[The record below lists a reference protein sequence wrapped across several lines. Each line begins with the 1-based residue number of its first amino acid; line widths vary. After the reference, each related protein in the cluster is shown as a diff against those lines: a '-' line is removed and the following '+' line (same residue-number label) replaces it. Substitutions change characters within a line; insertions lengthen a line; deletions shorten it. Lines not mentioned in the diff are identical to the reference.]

1 MKKALQLTCKSC
13 GIQFIY
19 GIKQQEQDDTRHRK
33 PPFLCHRCWVQWRDA
48 QQARIEAEENE
59 KERKKKEAEWQEN
72 QRIFEEKLKHWKTVP
87 FDSLHTDERKTLFII
102 GNGFDLMHGVRS
114 SYYSF
119 RDSMGK
125 SNPVREALESYFDV
139 PDLWAN
145 LEDSLA
151 HFDLNRM
158 CNGYVMDTQLDIA
171 EAYEEDA
178 GVAEY
183 FMAVERAVEPLQVI
197 AVELP
202 KKFQAWIDTLE
213 VGTDERPLSHMF
225 GNGAGRVLCFNYT
238 EFPETLYHIQSANI
252 CYIHGCRKRVKKKSR
267 ERLILGHLPGL
278 SDGAYEV
285 EEGHIWKRNPRNR
298 AMLQAAQDQAIQL
311 AAEYDK
317 MLTKRCSN
325 IIRDKKAFF
334 ESLTDIQS
342 IVVVGH
348 SLSKVDWDYFSEVKK
363 SVNKAESV
371 KWYIGCHGL
380 GGLNNLEELC
390 VAGIVPRDSV
400 IVFRTDGIR
409 VKLNTRPQDMKTGS
423 TKPDAKNRCL
433 AVSADHAIVASA
445 KGNIFS
451 MKNGSAELLRL
462 ELHGSPSKAVFISN
476 EKRLL
481 LSVRGLNPAVY
492 LFAAGTD
499 GWHLVNELCPP
510 GERAEVLNR
519 RLRFVYV
526 DDCKLSFVYNNR
538 LCQYDLET
546 GTLQKNIAARGM
558 RLRRFEGEDIF
569 SKIRPYT

>member
-1 MKKALQLTCKSC
+1 MKKAVLLTCKNC
-13 GIQFIY
+13 GVQFLY
-19 GIKQQEQDDTRHRK
+19 GIKQQEQDNTRHRK
-33 PPFLCHRCWVQWRDA
+33 PPSLCHRCWGEWRDA
-48 QQARIEAEENE
+48 KQARIEEEKNE
-59 KERKKKEAEWQEN
+59 KERKKKDAEWREN
-72 QRIFEEKLKHWKTVP
+72 QRIFEEKLKNWKTMP
-87 FDSLHTDERKTLFII
+87 LDSIHTDERKTLFII

-125 SNPVREALESYFDV
+125 SNPVREALEDYFDV

-158 CNGYVMDTQLDIA
+158 CNGYVMDAQLDIA

-178 GVAEY
+178 GAAEY
-183 FMAVERAVEPLQVI
+183 FMAVEWAVEPLRVI

-202 KKFQAWIDTLE
+202 NKFRAWIDTLE
-213 VGTDERPLSHMF
+213 IGTDDRPLSHMF
-225 GNGAGRVLCFNYT
+225 GNGAERVLCFNYT
-238 EFPETLYHIQSANI
+238 EFPETLYHIQPANI
-252 CYIHGCRKRVKKKSR
+252 CYIHGCRKKVKNKPR

-285 EEGHIWKRNPRNR
+285 EEGRVWKRNPYNR
-298 AMLQAAQDQAIQL
+298 AMVQTAQNHAIQL

-317 MLTKRCSN
+317 DLTKKCSD
-325 IIRDKKAFF
+325 IICVKKAFF

-342 IVVVGH
+342 IIVVGH
-348 SLSKVDWDYFSEVKK
+348 SLSKVDWDYFSEVKQ
-363 SVNKAESV
+363 SVDKDENV

-380 GGLNNLEELC
+380 GDLKNLEELC
-390 VAGIVPRDSV
+390 AAGIVSRDSV

-409 VKLNTRPQDMKTGS
+409 VKRNRALEEPRARS
-423 TKPDAKNRCL
+423 AKPKAKKRCL

-445 KGNIFS
+445 NGNIFS
-451 MKNGSAELLRL
+451 IKSGSAELLRL
-462 ELHGSPSKAVFISN
+462 ELQGPPSKAVFISD

-481 LSVRGLNPAVY
+481 LSVRGLAPAVY
-492 LFAAGTD
+492 LFGADAD

-510 GERAEVLNR
+510 GEHTEILNR
-519 RLRFVYV
+519 RLRFVFV
-526 DDCKLSFVYNNR
+526 DDCNLSFVYNNR
-538 LCQYDLET
+538 LYQYDLET
-546 GTLQKNIAARGM
+546 GTLQKNIAERGM
-558 RLRRFEGEDIF
+558 CLRHFDGEDIF